1 MQYVFIAV
9 LSLSASMAVFGEEF
23 PIAGWTFMRAEQQRP
38 VEVVVKEW
46 KDLGFTHPMSPI
58 LCENSKEHA
67 RIHRMLDL
75 CQENGMK
82 LIVHDERVHWNCAG
96 KVLTDETPYR
106 KYLALA
112 KAEWGSHPACAG
124 FVMLDEPDHN
134 QINVCCKAAQ
144 LMKEVMPDK
153 ICFLNLLPW
162 YSWIGPRL
170 GSDTYAPYLDRVA
183 KESGLDMLCYDC
195 YDQLAEG
202 KDAAAGFN
210 IYFENLREW
219 REFTQ
224 RNPGRRFW
232 VTLMCLSQANRSV
245 RSRTDLRWQIST
257 AAAMGAK
264 GIIWYYVDLSCSQG
278 MNNNDNAPINILGDR
293 TEVFDWL
300 SYENRRFARQ
310 FGREFMRL
318 VPEGAFFVGI
328 NEARGGI
335 NPFAGD
341 VDVLTASS
349 GKEPA
354 LVSFFHDED
363 GGRYLAVV
371 NLSKTESRYESIGL
385 ADDVKPK
392 RVDINGI
399 YQPIQ
404 VEADPVLARKIG
416 KSSVNRWGDYV
427 GPGQLVLLK
436 LR

>member
-1 MQYVFIAV
+1 MRHAFVAA
-9 LSLSASMAVFGEEF
+9 LSLSASMVALGEEF
-23 PIAGWTFMRAEQQRP
+23 PIAGWTFMNAEQQRP

-58 LCENSKEHA
+58 LRENSKEHA

-75 CQENGMK
+75 CQKNGMK

-96 KVLTDETPYR
+96 RVLKDETPYR
-106 KYLALA
+106 KYLAMA
-112 KAEWGSHPACAG
+112 KAEWGAHPACAG

-134 QINVCCKAAQ
+134 QIKVCCKAAQ

-202 KDAAAGFN
+202 KDASAGFN

-300 SYENRRFARQ
+300 SYENRRFSRQ

-318 VPEGAFFVGI
+318 VPEGVFFAGI

-335 NPFAGD
+335 NPFAAD

-349 GKEPA
+349 GKEPG

-371 NLSKTESRYESIGL
+371 NLSKTESRYVSLGL
-385 ADDVKPK
+385 ADGIKPK
-392 RVDINGI
+392 RLDINGI

>member
-1 MQYVFIAV
+1 
-9 LSLSASMAVFGEEF
+9 
-23 PIAGWTFMRAEQQRP
+23 
-38 VEVVVKEW
+38 
-46 KDLGFTHPMSPI
+46 
-58 LCENSKEHA
+58 
-67 RIHRMLDL
+67 
-75 CQENGMK
+75 
-82 LIVHDERVHWNCAG
+82 
-96 KVLTDETPYR
+96 
-106 KYLALA
+106 
-112 KAEWGSHPACAG
+112 
-124 FVMLDEPDHN
+124 
-134 QINVCCKAAQ
+134 
-144 LMKEVMPDK
+144 
-153 ICFLNLLPW
+153 
-162 YSWIGPRL
+162 
-170 GSDTYAPYLDRVA
+170 
-183 KESGLDMLCYDC
+183 MLCYDC

-202 KDAAAGFN
+202 KDASAGFN

-300 SYENRRFARQ
+300 SYENRRFSRQ

-318 VPEGAFFVGI
+318 VPEGVCFAGI

-335 NPFAGD
+335 NPFAAD

-349 GKEPA
+349 GKEPG

-371 NLSKTESRYESIGL
+371 NLSKTESRYVSLGL
-385 ADDVKPK
+385 ADGIKPK
-392 RVDINGI
+392 RLDINGI